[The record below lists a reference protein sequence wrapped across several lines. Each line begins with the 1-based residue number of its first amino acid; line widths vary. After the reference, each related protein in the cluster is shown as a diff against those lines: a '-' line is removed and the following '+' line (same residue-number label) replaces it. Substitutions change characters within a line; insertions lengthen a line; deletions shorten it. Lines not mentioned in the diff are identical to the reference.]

1 MTDTT
6 ATPAGWYPDPHGGP
20 TARWW
25 DGAQWTDHHAPLQQ
39 RPEDLKAPAG
49 TKTNTVWIW
58 LIVFLPLLSY
68 LSIFTVDWNAY
79 IQASVASATGSL
91 TGMFQPGFLLMTFGG
106 WVLLAALVVFGY
118 LDHRQLKRNGVPE
131 PFHWAWSFLNPVYP
145 IGRAVVVRRRTGSGI
160 WPMWAAIAVVATGL
174 IISIAFTVYIMQVV
188 FAYVA
193 TISTTVT

>member
-1 MTDTT
+1 VTDTT

-25 DGAQWTDHHAPLQQ
+25 DGTQWTDHHTPLQE
-39 RPEDLKAPAG
+39 RPEDLTAPAG

-68 LSIFTVDWNAY
+68 LSIFTIDWNAY
-79 IQASVASATGSL
+79 IQASIASPAGSITGA
-91 TGMFQPGFLLMTFGG
+91 FQPGFLLMTFGG
-106 WVLLAALVVFGY
+106 WVLLAVLVVFGY
-118 LDHRQLKRNGVPE
+118 LDHRQLTRNGVPR

-160 WPMWAAIAVVATGL
+160 WPMWGSIAVLGVGL

-193 TISTTVT
+193 TIT

>member
-1 MTDTT
+1 VTETT

-39 RPEDLKAPAG
+39 RPEALTAPEG
-49 TKTNTVWIW
+49 TTTNTAWIW
-58 LIVFLPLLSY
+58 FIVFLPLLSY

-79 IQASVASATGSL
+79 LQASIASPTGGL
-91 TGMFQPGFLLMTFGG
+91 TAVFQPGFLVMTFGG
-106 WVLLAALVVFGY
+106 WVLFAVLVVFGY
-118 LDHRQLKRNGVPE
+118 LDYRALKRNGVPQ

-160 WPMWAAIAVVATGL
+160 WPMWASIAVLATGL
-174 IISIAFTVYIMQVV
+174 IVSIAFTVYIMQIV
-188 FAYVA
+188 FAY
-193 TISTTVT
+193 ISTTVA

>member
-1 MTDTT
+1 VTDTT

-25 DGAQWTDHHAPLQQ
+25 DGTQWTDHHAPIQQ
-39 RPEDLKAPAG
+39 APEDLKAPEG

-68 LSIFTVDWNAY
+68 LSIFTIDWNAY
-79 IQASVASATGSL
+79 IQASIASPVGSITGA
-91 TGMFQPGFLLMTFGG
+91 FQPGFILTTLGG
-106 WVLLAALVVFGY
+106 WGILALEVVFGY
-118 LDHRQLKRNGVPE
+118 LDHRQLTRNGVPR

-160 WPMWAAIAVVATGL
+160 WPMWASIAVLGVGL
-174 IISIAFTVYIMQVV
+174 ILSIAFTVYIMQVV
-188 FAYVA
+188 FAYV
-193 TISTTVT
+193 STVT

>member
-1 MTDTT
+1 
-6 ATPAGWYPDPHGGP
+6 
-20 TARWW
+20 
-25 DGAQWTDHHAPLQQ
+25 
-39 RPEDLKAPAG
+39 
-49 TKTNTVWIW
+49 
-58 LIVFLPLLSY
+58 
-68 LSIFTVDWNAY
+68 
-79 IQASVASATGSL
+79 
-91 TGMFQPGFLLMTFGG
+91 MFQPGFLLMTFGG